1 MIYNESGALLKT
13 PFDVDGNLIDA
24 AYDVGGENVFSNPYK
39 YYEIEDVFN
48 KSRDNAQGIDIY
60 NNYMVI
66 YRDDTYSLQFV
77 NMTTWLI
84 DYVIPTG
91 LTSHG
96 NDITFS
102 DIFYDENDDFPLLFV
117 ANKSSPGLRVNTSTL
132 TSTVVKTIT
141 ATPTG
146 ETWVV
151 YATAFNDDMSR
162 YYCIGYNTNNYS
174 DTSGFIFLETWDISN
189 DLENP
194 TRISSIT
201 RPWFPCIQGMAYH
214 DGLLWVASGMGDPVK
229 VFAISPLDASIVKTV
244 DLTQYGELE
253 GISWGFDNGTEKWF
267 CVYGQIINGVTYFRI
282 DFSPTPIA

>member
-1 MIYNESGALLKT
+1 MIYNRLGTLLQT
-13 PFDVDGNLIDA
+13 PFDVDGSLIDA
-24 AYDVGGENVFSNPYK
+24 AYDVDGENVFSNPYK

-48 KSRDNAQGIDIY
+48 KSRENAQGIDIY

-102 DIFYDENDDFPLLFV
+102 DIFYDDNDDFPLLFV

-151 YATAFNDDMSR
+151 YGTAFNDDMSR

-194 TRISSIT
+194 TRISSVT

-253 GISWGFDNGTEKWF
+253 GISWGFDNGTGKWF